1 MNSLEVIGCRN
12 AIDVSKVQSESLVG
26 MLLEF
31 VANELII
38 TIVKSSV
45 GELDCLLSE
54 EWRIVGSYL

>member
-1 MNSLEVIGCRN
+1 MNRLEVIGCRN
-12 AIDVSKVQSESLVG
+12 SVDIGEVQSEYLVG
-26 MLLEF
+26 MWLEF